1 MNAILKFLT
10 CLIYYV
16 VGQNA
21 YKSLKSEPNL
31 LDELAKMWNTIIA
44 LINATTNDDIIK
56 GRNVKSDY
64 LFFDGNLHKVLSC
77 AGLIIT
83 PTYANKVSKNDK
95 YRICANH
102 FDYFVSSLGS
112 IFTIHFDW
120 TSIFRGKD
128 ENEIETKFLDALKK
142 NQKMTATEWN
152 DFWNNLILKSNK
164 TFAMKPLEVNYIC
177 FDEIRAIVAT
187 SINDMKLESKLKNSS
202 ARERFKVESALD
214 FNKPDFSEIFV
225 IDDET
230 KEYPEEFSII
240 CGFNSFELSGILVN
254 SLELGTDNALNLY
267 DIQDYIFPST
277 KNSN

>member
-1 MNAILKFLT
+1 MNTILKFLT

-31 LDELAKMWNTIIA
+31 LDELAKVWNTLVA
-44 LINATTNDDIIK
+44 LIKVTTNDDIIK

-83 PTYANKVSKNDK
+83 PTYASKVSKNDK
-95 YRICANH
+95 YRICANY
-102 FDYFVSSLGS
+102 FDTFVSALGS

-120 TSIFRGKD
+120 KSIFRQKG
-128 ENEIETKFLDALKK
+128 EEEIETTFKDALSKHEL
-142 NQKMTATEWN
+142 MTASQWN
-152 DFWNNLILKSNK
+152 DFWNNLVSKSSK
-164 TFAMKPLEVNYIC
+164 TLAMKPLEVNYIC
-177 FDEIRAIVAT
+177 FDEIKAIVAT
-187 SINDMKLESKLKNSS
+187 SINDTKLDTKLKGLSS
-202 ARERFKVESALD
+202 KDKAKLMSALD

-225 IDDET
+225 IEDET
-230 KEYPEEFSII
+230 KEYPEEFSIL

-267 DIQDYIFPST
+267 DIQDYIFPSS
-277 KNSN
+277 SNAN